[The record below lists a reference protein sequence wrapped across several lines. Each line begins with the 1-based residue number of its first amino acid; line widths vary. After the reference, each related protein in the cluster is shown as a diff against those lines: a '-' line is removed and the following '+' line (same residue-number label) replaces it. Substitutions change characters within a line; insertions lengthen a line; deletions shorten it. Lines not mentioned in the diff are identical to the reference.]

1 MLTNKSQ
8 RAVGAWSLGLLIN
21 IVVLNLWIE
30 YSNSV
35 IIDSFTISV
44 FAAVVMRLLIS
55 GTLRIEHGVS
65 GLFERLG
72 PGKIVTALRLLTAW
86 VILFLS
92 KFIILEVI
100 DVVFREHVEIKGLLV
115 FIAVVA
121 TLVISDK
128 IVIGYYGHLG
138 EQPKGEPGLD

>member
-30 YSNSV
+30 YSDSV

-44 FAAVVMRLLIS
+44 FAAVVMRMLIS
-55 GTLRIEHGVS
+55 GTLRIEHSVS
-65 GLFERLG
+65 GLFDRLE
-72 PGKIVTALRLLTAW
+72 PGNLVTALRLLTAW

-100 DVVFREHVEIKGLLV
+100 DVVFREHVEIKVTCPQSLIQSL
-115 FIAVVA
+115 
-121 TLVISDK
+121 
-128 IVIGYYGHLG
+128 
-138 EQPKGEPGLD
+138 